1 VLLAAAAVAV
11 LSLGAPASGHALLR
25 FADPADGANLDEP
38 PERITLTFTEPLEP
52 TLSQIL
58 VEDEEGRPVGQ
69 GEAELAVD
77 EPMVLSIPLQ
87 DLDEGVYTVT
97 WQVVST
103 VDGHPT
109 AGIFAFGVGV
119 DPPERGQEEVDVAAA
134 PTATPGEI
142 AARALLYVGFALL
155 LGAAMIGAVAF
166 DAPPR
171 SVLRLALLGAVLA
184 TLGGAGVGLAQA
196 RAAGASV
203 GEVLGT
209 AIGRSAALRAGFAL
223 AAALAILLPVGSARR
238 RLLLGAG
245 LGAVAILVHVA
256 GGHAGAGEPPWP
268 QVASQ
273 WAHVTAAALW
283 VGGLASL
290 LVGVRG
296 APNDT
301 KATAIRRYSRVAGY
315 ALAVVALSGLFRA
328 LDEVGGWSALWSTG
342 YGRFVAAKTG
352 LLLVLAGLGA
362 LNRYRMVPR
371 APRELRGFRIV
382 SGTELVVAIGAFTA
396 AAALATLVPPASI
409 PDVPRAPAPIEVSAS
424 DASGGLRVRLGVSPG
439 TPGPNRFEALVLED
453 GDPVEEA
460 DVSIDF
466 TAPGDRAGSTLE
478 LEEVGEGRYEAEGP
492 GLDASGPWQLAVA
505 VEREGGRAEVPLRL
519 TTICETHL
527 VDLEVGTTSIPTY
540 IQQFEDGTS
549 TQGYLLPVGGSRSEI
564 HFLLLDPGGEELFI
578 SEEPEI
584 LAGPV
589 GVDPLVLRSEF
600 LTEGHFLAMARV
612 TPGAWRF
619 DTTATLED
627 GSTISACFEATI

>member
-1 VLLAAAAVAV
+1 MLFAAAAVAA
-11 LSLGAPASGHALLR
+11 LALGAPASGHALLR
-25 FADPADGANLDEP
+25 FADPADGANLDEAP
-38 PERITLTFTEPLEP
+38 QAITLTFTEPLEP

-58 VEDEEGRPVGQ
+58 VEDEEGGPVHR
-69 GEAELAVD
+69 GEAGLSAD
-77 EPMVLSIPLQ
+77 DPTVLSIALE

-119 DPPERGQEEVDVAAA
+119 DPPERGQEEADVAAA
-134 PTATPGEI
+134 PTATPAEI
-142 AARALLYVGFALL
+142 TARALLYVGLALL

-166 DAPPR
+166 ETPPR
-171 SVLRLALLGAVLA
+171 AVLRMALLGALLA
-184 TLGGAGVGLAQA
+184 TLAGAGVGLAQA
-196 RAAGASV
+196 SAAGASI
-203 GEVLGT
+203 GDALGT

-223 AAALAILLPVGSARR
+223 AGALAIVLPIGSASR
-238 RLLLGAG
+238 RLVLGAA
-245 LGAVAILVHVA
+245 LGAVTILVHVA

-268 QVASQ
+268 QVAAQ

-290 LVGVRG
+290 VVGVRG
-296 APNDT
+296 APDET
-301 KATAIRRYSRVAGY
+301 KATAVRRYSRVAGY

-342 YGRFVAAKTG
+342 YGRFVAAKTT
-352 LLLVLAGLGA
+352 LLLVLAGFGA

-371 APRELRGFRIV
+371 APRTLRGFRMI
-382 SGTELVVAIGAFTA
+382 SGAELVLALGALTA

-409 PDVPRAPAPIEVSAS
+409 PDAPRAPAPIQVSAS
-424 DASGGLRVRLGVSPG
+424 DGALRVRLGVSPG
-439 TPGPNRFEALVLED
+439 TPGPNMFAVLLLED

-460 DVSIDF
+460 AVSIDF
-466 TAPGDRAGSTLE
+466 SAPGEDPGSTLE
-478 LEEVGEGRYEAEGP
+478 LEALGEGRYEAEGP
-492 GLDASGPWQLAVA
+492 GLDASGPWRLTVA
-505 VEREGGRAEVPLRL
+505 VEREGVRTEVPLGV

-549 TQGYLLPVGGSRSEI
+549 TQGYLLPVGRNRTEI
-564 HFLLLDPGGEELFI
+564 HFLLLDPSGEELFVA
-578 SEEPEI
+578 EEPEI

-589 GVDPLVLRSEF
+589 GVDPLVLESEF
-600 LTEGHFLAMARV
+600 LTDGHFLAVSRV
-612 TPGAWRF
+612 TPGTWRF

-627 GSTISACFEATI
+627 GSTISACFETTI

>member
-1 VLLAAAAVAV
+1 MLFAAAAVAA
-11 LSLGAPASGHALLR
+11 LALGSPASSHALLR
-25 FADPADGANLDEP
+25 FADPADGANLDEAP
-38 PERITLTFTEPLEP
+38 QAITLTFTEPLEP

-58 VEDEEGRPVGQ
+58 VEDDQGGPVHR
-69 GEAELAVD
+69 GEAALSAD
-77 EPMVLSIPLQ
+77 DPTVLSVALEE
-87 DLDEGVYTVT
+87 LDEGVYTVT

-119 DPPERGQEEVDVAAA
+119 APPERGQEEADVAAA
-134 PTATPGEI
+134 PTATPAEI
-142 AARALLYVGFALL
+142 TARALLYVGLALL

-166 DAPPR
+166 ETPPR
-171 SVLRLALLGAVLA
+171 AVLRVALLGALLA
-184 TLGGAGVGLAQA
+184 TLAGAGVGLAQA
-196 RAAGASV
+196 SAAGASI
-203 GEVLGT
+203 GDALGT

-223 AAALAILLPVGSARR
+223 AAALAIVLPIGSTRR
-238 RLLLGAG
+238 RLALGAA
-245 LGAVAILVHVA
+245 LGALTILVHVA

-268 QVASQ
+268 QVTSQ

-290 LVGVRG
+290 VIGVRG
-296 APNDT
+296 APDAT
-301 KATAIRRYSRVAGY
+301 KATAVRRYSRVAGY

-342 YGRFVAAKTG
+342 YGRFVAAKTA
-352 LLLVLAGLGA
+352 LLLVLAGFGA

-371 APRELRGFRIV
+371 APRTLRGFRMI
-382 SGTELVVAIGAFTA
+382 SGAELVVALGALTA

-409 PDVPRAPAPIEVSAS
+409 PDAPRAPAPIQVSAS
-424 DASGGLRVRLGVSPG
+424 DATGALRVRLGVSPG
-439 TPGPNRFEALVLED
+439 TPGPNTFAVLVLEG

-460 DVSIDF
+460 VVSIDF
-466 TAPGDRAGSTLE
+466 SAPGEDGGSTLE
-478 LEEVGEGRYEAEGP
+478 LEALGEGRYEAEGP
-492 GLDASGPWQLAVA
+492 GLDASGPWGLTVA
-505 VEREGGRAEVPLRL
+505 VEREGGRTEVPLRV

-549 TQGYLLPVGGSRSEI
+549 TQGYLLPVGRDRSEI
-564 HFLLLDPGGEELFI
+564 HFLLLDPSGEELFVT
-578 SEEPEI
+578 EEPEI

-589 GVDPLVLRSEF
+589 GVDPLVLESEF
-600 LTEGHFLAMARV
+600 LTDGHFLAVSRV
-612 TPGAWRF
+612 TPGTWRF

-627 GSTISACFEATI
+627 GSTISACFETTI